1 MNNFWIFFGFF
12 AQFIFFLRFA
22 VQWYQSEKNKKS
34 VIPDSFWYL
43 SVIGSILI
51 LIYSIKQSDVVF
63 TTASFLNLLIYIRNI
78 FLNKK
83 NKKNSVDSL

>member
-1 MNNFWIFFGFF
+1 MSFWIIFGFF

-43 SVIGSILI
+43 SVVGSILI
-51 LIYSIKQSDVVF
+51 LIYSIKQSDIVF
-63 TTASFLNLLIYIRNI
+63 TTASILNLLIYLRNI
-78 FLNKK
+78 FLIKK
-83 NKKNSVDSL
+83 NKKNPIDAV